1 MKKVSNLIP
10 ALLIAA
16 GIVVLGLCIKGG
28 IDNMAFRDRQVAV
41 RGLCEREVPANRV
54 TWPIMFTETGND
66 LLTIYD
72 KYNRT
77 SNTVVKFLRDNGIDS
92 TEITVGT
99 TPSIY
104 DQTSNRYASD
114 NIRFNYSITGTVTVV
129 SSKVDQVRSLMSRQT
144 ELLKE
149 GVALNTDNYQAQ
161 ATYEYTDLNSIKPDM
176 IAEATRNARE
186 AAIKFAADSDSRLG
200 KIKTASQGQ
209 FSIENRDETSPF
221 IKNVRVVTTIVY
233 YLED

>member
-1 MKKVSNLIP
+1 MKKVSKFVP

-77 SNTVVKFLRDNGIDS
+77 CKTVVKFLRDNGIDS

-104 DQTSNRYASD
+104 DQASNRYASD

-129 SSKVDQVRSLMSRQT
+129 SSKVDQVRALMSRQT
-144 ELLKE
+144 ELLKD

-186 AAIKFAADSDSRLG
+186 AADKFAADSDSRLG